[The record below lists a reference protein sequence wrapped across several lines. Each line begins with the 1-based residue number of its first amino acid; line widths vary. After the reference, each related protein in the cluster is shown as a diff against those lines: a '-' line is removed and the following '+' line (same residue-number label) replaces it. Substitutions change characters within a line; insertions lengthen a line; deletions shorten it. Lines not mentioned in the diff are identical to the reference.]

1 MVRAQLHCGRGLGRR
16 DVGVGMPVVVIR
28 VLRSITG
35 TYGTTSC
42 SLSDEE
48 YKAKVI

>member
-1 MVRAQLHCGRGLGRR
+1 MAL
-16 DVGVGMPVVVIR
+16 VVIR

-42 SLSDEE
+42 PFSDDEH
-48 YKAKVI
+48 KAKLI